1 MNEQGRKNFEYQLQY
16 PLSEWA
22 RMSTTICANNTSHK
36 FLFKVKE
43 EPQNLTKTAT
53 VNVNLDGFNADYQA
67 KYISG
72 KIEYYIM
79 KLLGAIERTM
89 FSALLMQGVD
99 DYCIHFRFRY
109 NGQQYDRTVKYYYL
123 TKVS

>member
-1 MNEQGRKNFEYQLQY
+1 MNEPGRKNFEYQLQY

-22 RMSTTICANNTSHK
+22 RMSATITANNTSHK

-43 EPQNLTKTAT
+43 EPQNPTKTAT
-53 VNVNLDGFNADYQA
+53 IDVNLDGFNAEYQA

-72 KIEYYIM
+72 KIEDYII

-89 FSALLMQGVD
+89 FRALLMQGVD
-99 DYCIHFRFRY
+99 DYRINFRFRY
-109 NGQQYDRTVKYYYL
+109 NGQIFNRTVKYYYL
-123 TKVS
+123 TKVA